1 MVALLQAY
9 TIVPHGRYQTHN
21 RVNIN
26 QALPICTKQRLFIK
40 LSEGHGRRISQTT
53 VASASSRPSYVI
65 GIARKNDEKQLL
77 HPLLQV
83 EPLFAPADHDHD
95 CKQHNPNPANNNSI
109 NGCRR
114 PSDNFKRNKGW
125 TDKEGEEEC
134 LTVAK
139 LHVIAAAAADR
150 AEMHSV
156 LAQQRDGWNKLFH
169 NAFTALTLT
178 AVTLCGLNAQ
188 GNHLALALSST
199 LLYAASSGMMCVVNK
214 IQPSQL
220 AEEQRMAARLFRQ
233 INTDIHTTLAIHPRL
248 RQHADSYVE
257 KAYRGVLAV
266 DKAYPL
272 PLLPGMLD
280 KFPKAVEPTVW
291 WEFGQDDDD
300 DHRDGDGP
308 ETEDMNGWS
317 AELERDLKE
326 VSNLLKSRDIPEFV
340 GLSHKVLGANRVV
353 AVAAPLLTAIAAAGS
368 ALAGMTS
375 SPSAIVVGTLS
386 GVLATVANTLS
397 HGGQMGMVFEMYR
410 NCAGY
415 YHFLDSSIAHNLSH
429 SPQRREQGELFH
441 LKLAL
446 QLGRTPSSP
455 LLSPSTVDDANSFAG
470 RLF

>member
-1 MVALLQAY
+1 MAALLQTY
-9 TIVPHGRYQTHN
+9 TIVPRGRQTHN
-21 RVNIN
+21 RININ
-26 QALPICTKQRLFIK
+26 QALSICTKQRLFMK
-40 LSEGHGRRISQTT
+40 LSDIEERHGRRISQTT
-53 VASASSRPSYVI
+53 VASSSRPSYVI
-65 GIARKNDEKQLL
+65 GIAQNDEKQLL
-77 HPLLQV
+77 HPLFQV
-83 EPLFAPADHDHD
+83 EPLFAPPSPSADD
-95 CKQHNPNPANNNSI
+95 CKQHNPNPANNNS
-109 NGCRR
+109 NGCRPPR
-114 PSDNFKRNKGW
+114 DNFIRNKGW
-125 TDKEGEEEC
+125 TDEEGEEEC

-233 INTDIHTTLAIHPRL
+233 VHTDIHTTLAIHPRL

-257 KAYRGVLAV
+257 KAYRAVLAI

-272 PLLPGMLD
+272 PLFPGMLD
-280 KFPKAVEPTVW
+280 KFPKAVEPALW
-291 WEFGQDDDD
+291 WEFGQIDDAVH
-300 DHRDGDGP
+300 HRDGDGP

-317 AELERDLKE
+317 AELERDVKE
-326 VSNLLKSRDIPEFV
+326 VSNVLKSRDIPEFV
-340 GLSHKVLGANRVV
+340 GLSHKVLGTNRIV

-386 GVLATVANTLS
+386 GVLATVANTLC

-415 YHFLDSSIAHNLSH
+415 YHFLDSSIEHNLNH
-429 SPQRREQGELFH
+429 SPQRREQGQLFH

-455 LLSPSTVDDANSFAG
+455 LLSPSTHDANSFAG